1 MANNDLKTLSE
12 IFNNRIFRIPDYQR
26 GYAWD
31 EEQLD
36 DFWEDLCYLKDGNFH
51 YTGLLT
57 IQKIKREDIEKD
69 GDKHA
74 HFEDDFWMFEK
85 GYNAYYVI
93 DGQQRL
99 TTISILLKV
108 IFDEYNE
115 EKLNYEDKQDYI
127 KKYLYKKSG
136 ENKSF
141 IFGYEQNNPSD
152 NYFKTKI
159 LDQDVL
165 LAKEI
170 QETLYTCNLQKA
182 KNYFSEKL
190 KSLPKEEIVDI
201 FKKITIQLKFNVYE
215 IDDEFDV
222 FVTFETMNNRGK
234 QLSKLELLKNR
245 LIYLTTIL
253 PGENNDNNKLR
264 KEINSVW
271 KTVYEYL
278 GKNKDDPLDENEFL
292 RNHWIMYF
300 GFTKEAE
307 AYSKFLFNT
316 HFTINNVINENIDYD
331 KNNGKIG
338 YHDIEKYITSIHDSI
353 KMRFYISNP
362 SLSEFSYET
371 KEYIKKLNRVGFG
384 PLKPLIMC
392 AMIKCSNKEF
402 SEERLIE
409 LLKAS
414 EQFSFLVFT
423 LTGRPSNTHRNKIY
437 RIANYL
443 HGGEYKS
450 DKLCS
455 IQGVT
460 NYLISQK
467 DSWNGFDLDKFR
479 TKIESFFKN
488 EKGFYGWYGRYYF
501 LYEYELYL
509 QKCKS
514 ESKIIVSWEETQNQ
528 NTKNQ
533 DSIEHIYP
541 QKADKECWGKKYNQF
556 DEAQRKYLLN
566 SLGNL
571 LLIDKEKNSKL
582 RNECFEYK
590 KKYSGRNGIEMGYFT
605 GSYSEIE
612 VAQYQDWTH
621 KEILARGL
629 KMLQFIEERWGIKI
643 ENKKELLF
651 LDFID

>member
-1 MANNDLKTLSE
+1 MTNNDLKTLSE
-12 IFNNRIFRIPDYQR
+12 IFNNRIFRVPDYQR

-36 DFWEDLCYLKDGNFH
+36 DFWEDLCHLKDGNFH

-74 HFEDDFWMFEK
+74 HWEDDLWMFEK
-85 GYNAYYVI
+85 GYNAYYII

-99 TTISILLKV
+99 TTISILLNV
-108 IFDEYNE
+108 IFNEYDEE
-115 EKLNYEDKQDYI
+115 ILNYENKQTLIY
-127 KKYLYKKSG
+127 KYLYQKSG
-136 ENKSF
+136 QNKSF
-141 IFGYEQNNPSD
+141 IFGYEKNNPSD

-159 LDQDVL
+159 LDQDGL
-165 LAKEI
+165 LHEQI
-170 QETLYTCNLQKA
+170 QETLYTSNLQYA
-182 KNYFSEKL
+182 KDYFSKKV
-190 KSLPKEEIVDI
+190 KSLPKE
-201 FKKITIQLKFNVYE
+201 KIASMFRKISIQLKFNVYE

-253 PGENNDNNKLR
+253 PSENNDNYILR

-338 YHDIEKYITSIHDSI
+338 YHDIKKYITSIHDSI

-362 SLSEFSYET
+362 NFSEFSYET

-384 PLKPLIMC
+384 PLRPLIMC

-414 EQFSFLVFT
+414 EKFSFLVFT
-423 LTGRPSNTHRNKIY
+423 LTGRPSNTHRNKLY

-443 HGGEYKS
+443 YTGEYKS

-455 IQGVT
+455 IEGVT

-467 DSWNGFDLDKFR
+467 DSWNGFDLDKFL
-479 TKIESFFKN
+479 TKIKYFFQN
-488 EKGFYGWYGRYYF
+488 GRGFYGWYGRYYF

-514 ESKIIVSWEETQNQ
+514 ENRIIVSWDEAQ
-528 NTKNQ
+528 NQ

-541 QKADKECWGKKYNQF
+541 QKADRKCWEEKYNQF
-556 DEAQRKYLLN
+556 DETQRKYLLN

-571 LLIDKEKNSKL
+571 LLIDKYKNSKL
-582 RNECFEYK
+582 QNECFEYK
-590 KKYSGRNGIEMGYFT
+590 KKYTDTDGIEIGYFT

-612 VAQYQDWTH
+612 VAQYQEWTSI
-621 KEILARGL
+621 EILARGI
-629 KMLQFIEERWGIKI
+629 KMLQFMEERWGINI

>member
-108 IFDEYNE
+108 IFNEYDEE
-115 EKLNYEDKQDYI
+115 ILNYEQKQTLI
-127 KKYLYKKSG
+127 EKYLYQKLRQ
-136 ENKSF
+136 NKSF

-159 LDQDVL
+159 LEQDEL
-165 LAKEI
+165 LYKQI
-170 QETLYTCNLQKA
+170 QETLYTSKLQCA
-182 KNYFSEKL
+182 KDYFSEKV
-190 KSLPKEEIVDI
+190 KSLPEEEIVGI
-201 FKKITIQLKFNVYE
+201 FKKITTQLKFNVYE

-253 PGENNDNNKLR
+253 PSENKDNILR

-278 GKNKDDPLDENEFL
+278 GKNKDNPMDENEFL

-300 GFTKEAE
+300 GYTKEAG
-307 AYSKFLFNT
+307 AYSKFLLKKYFV
-316 HFTINNVINENIDYD
+316 INNIINEKNPQ
-331 KNNGKIG
+331 KNNEKIG
-338 YHDIEKYITSIHDSI
+338 NTEIE
-353 KMRFYISNP
+353 
-362 SLSEFSYET
+362 
-371 KEYIKKLNRVGFG
+371 EYIKSISNCIEMSFYLSNPAFSGFNSEIKDYLDKLNRVGFG
-384 PLKPLIMC
+384 ALKPLIMC
-392 AMIKCSNKEF
+392 AMVKYTKNEF
-402 SEERLIE
+402 DEDKLIE
-409 LLKAS
+409 LLRAS
-414 EQFSFLVFT
+414 EKFLFLVFQV
-423 LTGRPSNTHRNKIY
+423 TGRQSNTGRN
-437 RIANYL
+437 
-443 HGGEYKS
+443 
-450 DKLCS
+450 
-455 IQGVT
+455 
-460 NYLISQK
+460 
-467 DSWNGFDLDKFR
+467 
-479 TKIESFFKN
+479 SFFKKAN
-488 EKGFYGWYGRYYF
+488 EFHKNKISIDDVIKHINWHFNPENIWTGYDFERFLQKIKDLFQKDKGFYGWNGRKYL

-509 QKCKS
+509 QKYSGENQVK
-514 ESKIIVSWEETQNQ
+514 VTWDNTQ
-528 NTKNQ
+528 KQ

-541 QKADKECWGKKYNQF
+541 QNSDKKCWNDNFDNF
-556 DEAQRKYLLN
+556 DETQRKYLLN

-571 LLIDKEKNSKL
+571 LLLSISKNSEL
-582 RNECFEYK
+582 TNECFDYK
-590 KKYSGRNGIEMGYFT
+590 KKHTNNNGFETGYFT

-612 VAQYQDWTH
+612 VAQYQDWTP

-629 KMLQFIEERWGIKI
+629 KMLQFMEERWGIKI